1 MSGSM
6 RRLPCIGLLLSL
18 AAFPSLE
25 TGAQTLLS
33 DVSLHL
39 EAARYQPT
47 EPDLQW
53 TGWIGAGAGLVRVA
67 EVTGYFTA
75 EVESILGHVR
85 RPFEANQANYHLEL
99 GLRRPLGAF
108 TAGVFF
114 HHVSRHAVDRGKE
127 QAVDWNVLGVR
138 ASGPVARGAL
148 LRLSAGHTTLA
159 SLVGYRWELAAGLDV
174 DARGPSYVA
183 ADVRLVTVDPDPAFW
198 RGNFVDLRAEAG
210 ARWPRGGA
218 VLETFAAFER
228 RNDVLLLVPATRDRL
243 LLGFRIRYLGG
254 G

>member
-1 MSGSM
+1 M
-6 RRLPCIGLLLSL
+6 RQFLSLGLLLAL
-18 AAFPSLE
+18 AAAPARE
-25 TGAQTLLS
+25 TSAQTLLS

-47 EPDLQW
+47 ERDLHW

-75 EVESILGHVR
+75 DVESILGNVR

-108 TAGVFF
+108 MAGVFF
-114 HHVSRHAVDRGKE
+114 HHVSRHAVDRDKE

-138 ASGPVARGAL
+138 ASGPVARGV
-148 LRLSAGHTTLA
+148 RVRWSAGHATQA
-159 SLVGYRWELAAGLDV
+159 SFVGYRWELAAGLDV
-174 DARGPSYVA
+174 AARARSYVA
-183 ADVRLVTVDPDPAFW
+183 AEARLVTVDPDPAFL

-210 ARWPRGGA
+210 ARWPRGEA
-218 VLETFAAFER
+218 LLETFAAFER

-243 LLGFRIRYLGG
+243 LLGFRIRYLSGG
-254 G
+254 QS